1 MDRGPLTFFLIHR
14 MQTIINRTKALA
26 VQPTTKFK
34 LVIGHGTLI
43 QRYPRVPEDTYII
56 FLSKP
61 GHILSSSSILSN
73 PQVFRYSYIRNA
85 ITGATP
91 KWNVRPVRLG
101 MWKEHVY
108 APGNVYPDMNI
119 EFFDYN
125 PAGFRTPG
133 TPSNAVFGVHTINT
147 TNRRNTRFKG
157 SSSNLSNIIRF
168 GGKGIYIVASCR
180 TSPWRGNNARVS
192 AVRNFELTGGAQTT
206 VRRMGRNDP
215 NVNRGA
221 QALENMQARM
231 AARKRTA
238 ANSVNKATAKR
249 KKPLFYFPV
258 LPFAPGRPTPAST
271 KRRRRPKT
279 LRRT

>member
-1 MDRGPLTFFLIHR
+1 LTFFFVHC

-34 LVIGHGTLI
+34 LVVGHGTLI
-43 QRYPRVPEDTYII
+43 QHYSRVPEDTYVI

-61 GHILSSSSILSN
+61 GHSLSGHSVVGN
-73 PQVFRYSYIRNA
+73 PRIFRHSYLRNA

-91 KWNVRPVRLG
+91 MSNIRPVRLG
-101 MWKEHVY
+101 MWKQHVY
-108 APGNVYPDMNI
+108 GPGNVYPDMNI

-125 PAGFRTPG
+125 PAGFRTTG
-133 TPSNAVFGVHTINT
+133 TPANAVFGVHTINT

-157 SSSNLSNIIRF
+157 SSSNLSNIVKL

-180 TSPWRGNNARVS
+180 RSTSR
-192 AVRNFELTGGAQTT
+192 AVTAGVECQLNYQLTGGNQTT
-206 VRRMGRNDP
+206 LRRMRRNDP
-215 NVNRGA
+215 TINFCA
-221 QALENMQARM
+221 QSLENIQARI

-258 LPFAPGRPTPAST
+258 LPFAPGRPTPVST
-271 KRRRRPKT
+271 VRRRRPKT